1 MEERW
6 RGSLL
11 PRELF
16 TSMWY
21 YLKCLIKASDSFV
34 SLKRKSLSARG
45 VPRSQGEAVPSAIA
59 VSNVCWATCSHQERP
74 LGVLGLWC
82 TKLSFF
88 ALKRGQRK
96 LSPTSVPRGCCGLS
110 HAAPTE
116 HTASWD
122 GVRWGDP
129 LMQHPEPKLRST
141 SRSERI
147 LLKNT
152 SPSSVDNNKDKL
164 GQTSIMCVGS
174 NVSSYSYTHLK
185 LKNFPLYLTH
195 KNHFTIFTTEWPHLL
210 FSFLFK
216 IYFSTV
222 NLWREGCHVYL
233 GYDFSVPCS
242 YTFF

>member
-34 SLKRKSLSARG
+34 SLKRESLSATG

-59 VSNVCWATCSHQERP
+59 VSNACWATCLLQEWP

-110 HAAPTE
+110 HAAPPE
-116 HTASWD
+116 HTASW
-122 GVRWGDP
+122 GWS
-129 LMQHPEPKLRST
+129 EARS
-141 SRSERI
+141 SSYAAARVQIEKHIKIR
-147 LLKNT
+147 KNT
-152 SPSSVDNNKDKL
+152 SK
-164 GQTSIMCVGS
+164 
-174 NVSSYSYTHLK
+174 
-185 LKNFPLYLTH
+185 
-195 KNHFTIFTTEWPHLL
+195 E
-210 FSFLFK
+210 
-216 IYFSTV
+216 YFS
-222 NLWREGCHVYL
+222 LQCGQ
-233 GYDFSVPCS
+233 
-242 YTFF
+242 